1 MSELPF
7 PRHSARTLR
16 FSLGAPRNFTISPD
30 GQRVV
35 FVRSGS
41 GTDRTGRLFELDL
54 NSKNTREIVN
64 PLDLLKSGDEKI
76 SVEEQARRERA
87 REAAAGITNYS
98 SDTNLKKIA
107 FTLSG
112 NLYVANLEDGKV
124 LQWPAQEPVI
134 DPQFAPDG
142 SAVGYINPSGEM
154 RVSDGV
160 NDRAIFSPEKADVYY
175 GQAEFVASEEMDRM
189 HGFWWSSDSKY
200 LLVERFDESGVEK
213 IWISDPA
220 NPENEPREV
229 RYPKVGSANVL
240 ASLFAYHL
248 ESKSSQEIKWD
259 KEHEYLVSVNSGAAN
274 KPPLLMTIDR
284 AQRHAHIRAINL
296 GDGTSTVI
304 AEMRDPAWIT
314 LVSGSPQWG
323 PAGQLI
329 TTFDSATT
337 RHLAVDGNP
346 VTPDGLQVDRIVHVD
361 RNGITF
367 EGTFE
372 ATS

>member
-1 MSELPF
+1 MVEGAKDIRERVRSIPMSELPF

-35 FVRSGS
+35 YVRSGS
-41 GTDRTGRLFELDL
+41 GTDRTGRLFELEL
-54 NSKNTREIVN
+54 NSKSTREIVN

-76 SVEEQARRERA
+76 SVEEQVRRERA

-160 NDRAIFSPEKADVYY
+160 NDRAIFTPEKADVYLR
-175 GQAEFVASEEMDRM
+175 EE
-189 HGFWWSSDSKY
+189 
-200 LLVERFDESGVEK
+200 
-213 IWISDPA
+213 
-220 NPENEPREV
+220 
-229 RYPKVGSANVL
+229 
-240 ASLFAYHL
+240 
-248 ESKSSQEIKWD
+248 
-259 KEHEYLVSVNSGAAN
+259 VS
-274 KPPLLMTIDR
+274 
-284 AQRHAHIRAINL
+284 
-296 GDGTSTVI
+296 
-304 AEMRDPAWIT
+304 
-314 LVSGSPQWG
+314 
-323 PAGQLI
+323 
-329 TTFDSATT
+329 
-337 RHLAVDGNP
+337 
-346 VTPDGLQVDRIVHVD
+346 
-361 RNGITF
+361 
-367 EGTFE
+367 
-372 ATS
+372 